1 MNLNEDLEKFVKTFD
16 FTRNPNSLIINGGTG
31 FGKTFSILNSEIF
44 SLKTFFDEYFGR
56 EIRMVFL
63 CSRQNAKVQNLAKY
77 SKTTDTIYIASDE
90 ETLRPV
96 IGSPKNILCI
106 TYHSFVKRVQ
116 NGELKEYMFDVI
128 VCDEA
133 HSLFN
138 DYYVLPM
145 GEFLDWQM
153 KFHGITVWIT
163 ANATL
168 FSNAYNQLREIYHKK
183 TITFKKLYEIEDD
196 FSITRYKTN
205 DMYYSL
211 SSNLDL
217 YIKPIFFQ
225 EKLNNKYLIF
235 ITSARTCYHYFQ
247 MAKIYNKTAAFYV
260 SKSCSTEIDGKNLYN
275 LFLEEENCRA
285 NKHLEKIADALL
297 LRETLPE
304 DIEILF
310 TTETLGESI
319 NLQAFTNIK
328 NIIID
333 DYTET
338 GILQKRG
345 RVRGDIDN
353 YVIVPT
359 RQGVET
365 SLLKQY
371 NAFKKYENLSLYE
384 LAEKYGE
391 QRRENKTSAA
401 YVIRS
406 GDVKNN
412 KDVEY
417 KINFAAKIGI
427 ELRLKEFRRQRENL
441 ETLQRFAGLSE
452 KKRIKIIEP
461 EAAMDYYLKEKLAYL
476 YRKFKGKPLIGKYQ
490 EELIDEM
497 KEIYGEKCG
506 FTKVLQ
512 VFREKGYEIEEG
524 QIGKKHLD
532 GNIDESFMK
541 KRFRWLK

>member
-1 MNLNEDLEKFVKTFD
+1 MNLNEDLEKFVKSFD

-77 SKTTDTIYIASDE
+77 SKATDTIYIASDE

-106 TYHSFVKRVQ
+106 TYHSFMKRVQ
-116 NGELKEYMFDVI
+116 DGELKEYMFDVI

-145 GEFLDWQM
+145 GEFLDWQI

-163 ANATL
+163 ANATF

-183 TITFKKLYEIEDD
+183 PIIFKKLYETNDD

-247 MAKIYNKTAAFYV
+247 MAKTYNKTATFYV
-260 SKSCSTEIDGKNLYN
+260 SKSCTTEIDGENLYS
-275 LFLEEENCRA
+275 LFLEEENRRA
-285 NKHLEKIADALL
+285 SKHLEKVADALL

-328 NIIID
+328 NIIIN

-359 RQGVET
+359 RQGVEA

-391 QRRENKTSAA
+391 QRKENKTSAA

-406 GDVKNN
+406 GDVKAG

-427 ELRLKEFRRQRENL
+427 ELRLEEFRRQRENL

-452 KKRIKIIEP
+452 KGRIKIVEP
-461 EAAMDYYLKEKLAYL
+461 EVAMDYYLKEKLAYL
-476 YRKFKGKPLIGKYQ
+476 YRRFKGKPLIGKYQ
-490 EELIDEM
+490 EELINEM
-497 KEIYGEKCG
+497 KEVYGEKCS

-512 VFREKGYEIEEG
+512 VFRESGYEIEEG
-524 QIGKKHLD
+524 RISKQHLD
-532 GNIDESFMK
+532 ENIDASFLRK
-541 KRFRWLK
+541 KFRWIK

>member
-1 MNLNEDLEKFVKTFD
+1 MNLNEDLEKFVKSFD
-16 FTRNPNSLIINGGTG
+16 FTRNPNSLVINGGTG

-77 SKTTDTIYIASDE
+77 SKATDTIYIASDE

-106 TYHSFVKRVQ
+106 TYHSFMKRVQ
-116 NGELKEYMFDVI
+116 DGELKEYMFDVI

-163 ANATL
+163 ANATF

-183 TITFKKLYEIEDD
+183 PIIFKKLYETDDD
-196 FSITRYKTN
+196 FSITKYKTN

-247 MAKIYNKTAAFYV
+247 MAKTYNKTATFYV
-260 SKSCSTEIDGKNLYN
+260 SKSCTTEIDGENLYS
-275 LFLEEENCRA
+275 LFLEEENRRA
-285 NKHLEKIADALL
+285 SKHLEKVADALL

-328 NIIID
+328 NIIIN

-359 RQGVET
+359 RQGVEA

-391 QRRENKTSAA
+391 QRKENKTSAA

-406 GDVKNN
+406 GDVKAG

-427 ELRLKEFRRQRENL
+427 ELRLEEFRRQRENL

-452 KKRIKIIEP
+452 KERIKIIEP

-476 YRKFKGKPLIGKYQ
+476 YRKFKGKPLVGKYQ
-490 EELIDEM
+490 EKLIDEM
-497 KEIYGEKCG
+497 KEVYGEKCS

-512 VFREKGYEIEEG
+512 VFRENGYEIEEG
-524 QIGKKHLD
+524 RISKQHLD
-532 GNIDESFMK
+532 ENIDASFLRK
-541 KRFRWLK
+541 KFRWIK

>member
-1 MNLNEDLEKFVKTFD
+1 MNLNEDLEKFVKSFD

-63 CSRQNAKVQNLAKY
+63 CSRQNAKAQNLAKY

-106 TYHSFVKRVQ
+106 TYHSFMKRVQ
-116 NGELKEYMFDVI
+116 DGELKEYMFDVI

-163 ANATL
+163 ANATF

-183 TITFKKLYEIEDD
+183 PIIFKKLYETEDD

-247 MAKIYNKTAAFYV
+247 MAKTYNKTATFYV
-260 SKSCSTEIDGKNLYN
+260 SKSCTTEIDGENLYS
-275 LFLEEENCRA
+275 LFLEEENRRA
-285 NKHLEKIADALL
+285 SRHLEKVADALL

-328 NIIID
+328 NIIIN

-359 RQGVET
+359 RQGVEA

-391 QRRENKTSAA
+391 QRKENKTSAA

-406 GDVKNN
+406 GDVKAS

-427 ELRLKEFRRQRENL
+427 ELRLEEFRRQRENL
-441 ETLQRFAGLSE
+441 EILQRFAGLSE
-452 KKRIKIIEP
+452 KGRIKIIEP

-490 EELIDEM
+490 EELIGEM
-497 KEIYGEKCG
+497 KEVYGEKCS

-512 VFREKGYEIEEG
+512 VFRENGYEIEEG
-524 QIGKKHLD
+524 RISKQHLD
-532 GNIDESFMK
+532 ENIDASFLRK
-541 KRFRWLK
+541 KFRWIK

>member
-1 MNLNEDLEKFVKTFD
+1 MNLNEDLEKFVKSFD

-77 SKTTDTIYIASDE
+77 SKATDTIYIASDE

-106 TYHSFVKRVQ
+106 TYHSFMRRVYD
-116 NGELKEYMFDVI
+116 GELKEYMFDVI

-163 ANATL
+163 ANATF

-183 TITFKKLYEIEDD
+183 PIVFKKLYETEDD

-247 MAKIYNKTAAFYV
+247 MAKTYNKTATFYV
-260 SKSCSTEIDGKNLYN
+260 SKSCTTEVDGKNLYN
-275 LFLEEENCRA
+275 LFLEEEEHRA
-285 NKHLEKIADALL
+285 SKHLERIADALL

-328 NIIID
+328 NIIIN

-359 RQGVET
+359 RQGVEA

-391 QRRENKTSAA
+391 QRKENKTSAA

-406 GDVKNN
+406 GDVKAS

-427 ELRLKEFRRQRENL
+427 ELRLEEFRRQRENL

-497 KEIYGEKCG
+497 KEVYGEKCS

-524 QIGKKHLD
+524 QIGKKHFD
-532 GNIDESFMK
+532 ENIDESFMK

>member
-1 MNLNEDLEKFVKTFD
+1 
-16 FTRNPNSLIINGGTG
+16 
-31 FGKTFSILNSEIF
+31 
-44 SLKTFFDEYFGR
+44 
-56 EIRMVFL
+56 
-63 CSRQNAKVQNLAKY
+63 
-77 SKTTDTIYIASDE
+77 
-90 ETLRPV
+90 
-96 IGSPKNILCI
+96 
-106 TYHSFVKRVQ
+106 
-116 NGELKEYMFDVI
+116 
-128 VCDEA
+128 
-133 HSLFN
+133 
-138 DYYVLPM
+138 
-145 GEFLDWQM
+145 
-153 KFHGITVWIT
+153 
-163 ANATL
+163 
-168 FSNAYNQLREIYHKK
+168 
-183 TITFKKLYEIEDD
+183 
-196 FSITRYKTN
+196 
-205 DMYYSL
+205 
-211 SSNLDL
+211 
-217 YIKPIFFQ
+217 
-225 EKLNNKYLIF
+225 
-235 ITSARTCYHYFQ
+235 
-247 MAKIYNKTAAFYV
+247 MAKTYNKTAAFYV
-260 SKSCSTEIDGKNLYN
+260 SKSCSTEVDGKNLYS
-275 LFLEEENCRA
+275 LFLEEENRRA
-285 NKHLEKIADALL
+285 SKHLEKVADALL

-328 NIIID
+328 NIIIN

-359 RQGVET
+359 RQGVEA

-391 QRRENKTSAA
+391 QRKENKTSAA

-406 GDVKNN
+406 GDVKAS

-427 ELRLKEFRRQRENL
+427 ELRLEEFRRQRENL

-452 KKRIKIIEP
+452 KGRIKIIEP

-476 YRKFKGKPLIGKYQ
+476 YRKFKGKPLVGKYQ

-497 KEIYGEKCG
+497 KEVYGEKCG
-506 FTKVLQ
+506 FTKILQ
-512 VFREKGYEIEEG
+512 IFREKGYEIGEG

-532 GNIDESFMK
+532 KNIDESFMK